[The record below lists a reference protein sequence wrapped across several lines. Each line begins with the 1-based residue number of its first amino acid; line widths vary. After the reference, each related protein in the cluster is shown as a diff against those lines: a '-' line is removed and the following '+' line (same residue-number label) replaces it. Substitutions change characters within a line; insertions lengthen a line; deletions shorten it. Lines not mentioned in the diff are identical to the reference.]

1 MSARRY
7 LFVIKITFCVSGRR
21 AKCILVTRFCLS
33 VRGRMPTL
41 LHGPKC
47 NLGNGRGCPLVVHCW
62 ADLQWVH
69 GLRCCD
75 NIAQMQNI
83 SVYMLVLAQ
92 CLVPYVNN
100 IITMHT
106 TSTSTRWH
114 FAFALCCHSNET
126 RVPIANPPNSA
137 QLGDTPTIF
146 QVTSW
151 SVQ

>member
-41 LHGPKC
+41 LHGPEC

-106 TSTSTRWH
+106 TSTSTR
-114 FAFALCCHSNET
+114 
-126 RVPIANPPNSA
+126 
-137 QLGDTPTIF
+137 
-146 QVTSW
+146 
-151 SVQ
+151 

>member
-33 VRGRMPTL
+33 VRGHMPTL
-41 LHGPKC
+41 LHGPEC
-47 NLGNGRGCPLVVHCW
+47 NLGNGRGCVY
-62 ADLQWVH
+62 
-69 GLRCCD
+69 
-75 NIAQMQNI
+75 

-106 TSTSTRWH
+106 TSTSTR
-114 FAFALCCHSNET
+114 
-126 RVPIANPPNSA
+126 
-137 QLGDTPTIF
+137 
-146 QVTSW
+146 
-151 SVQ
+151 